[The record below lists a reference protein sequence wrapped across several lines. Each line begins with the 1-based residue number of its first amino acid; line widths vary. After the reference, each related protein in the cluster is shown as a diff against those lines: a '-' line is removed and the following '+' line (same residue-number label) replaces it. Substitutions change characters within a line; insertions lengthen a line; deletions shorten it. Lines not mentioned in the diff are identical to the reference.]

1 MTTTK
6 FIRFLRRQISEDGE
20 GSSSRTYVSS
30 NGTST
35 VAPAEL
41 EKILFERLDEMTP
54 SERAHV
60 ESGN

>member
-6 FIRFLRRQISEDGE
+6 FIDFLRRQVADEGE
-20 GSSSRTYVSS
+20 RSPTRTYVSS

-35 VAPAEL
+35 VASAEL

-54 SERAHV
+54 SEHAHT
-60 ESGN
+60 EPGN